1 MLYRYNRF
9 TQSWRKSKPNMDSTT
24 EYLAALAVWEILMA
38 YMVTVELYEMDG
50 MMSSGTPHF
59 LGATMAPMLKYEVLG
74 H

>member
-1 MLYRYNRF
+1 
-9 TQSWRKSKPNMDSTT
+9 MDSTT